1 MISCTLLFVLTSSFL
16 SMESDKVSPDKRSEA
31 EKKFKSITEAYE
43 VLSDP
48 KKRKIYDTY
57 GEEGVR

>member
-1 MISCTLLFVLTSSFL
+1 MISCTLLFLLTSSFL